1 MKTIPINIDCGENF
15 GRYRLFEEQPI
26 TRLASFANVA
36 CGFHAG
42 DYTSIIA
49 TLELMKSNGIKV
61 GAHPSFPDLQGF
73 GRRDMQ
79 LEFEDLVSCIFYQIA
94 TLKGLCEAMGLTLN
108 HVKAHG
114 ALYNASCVQEKEAM
128 ALVQAVKKI
137 SDELTVLTMPGSVL
151 EKICVAEY
159 LPVLRESF
167 ADRAYQP
174 DLNLVARNEVGSVLR
189 DPEQVKKQYE
199 DLCMGQVT
207 DIHGNKHTLV
217 SDTVCIH
224 GDHPGLGEIGKII
237 F

>member
-73 GRRDMQ
+73 GRRYMP

-114 ALYNASCVQEKEAM
+114 AC
-128 ALVQAVKKI
+128 
-137 SDELTVLTMPGSVL
+137 TMPAVCR
-151 EKICVAEY
+151 K
-159 LPVLRESF
+159 
-167 ADRAYQP
+167 
-174 DLNLVARNEVGSVLR
+174 
-189 DPEQVKKQYE
+189 KKQWPWCKPSKKY
-199 DLCMGQVT
+199 LM
-207 DIHGNKHTLV
+207 
-217 SDTVCIH
+217 SS
-224 GDHPGLGEIGKII
+224 PY
-237 F
+237 